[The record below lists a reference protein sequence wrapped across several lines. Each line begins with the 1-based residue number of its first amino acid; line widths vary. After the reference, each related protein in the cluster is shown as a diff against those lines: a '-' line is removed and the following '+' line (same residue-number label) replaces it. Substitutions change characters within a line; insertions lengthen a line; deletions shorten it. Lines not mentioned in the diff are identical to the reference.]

1 MSAIDNAFIRA
12 FKADAAGVSGSQ
24 AKSADR
30 TARTSAPARSNK
42 TTVAPASVRG
52 GTIAP
57 AVANKVNRPHFKPS
71 ALRSTVE
78 HTIIPAPHIDLSKF
92 AYTVTTLDPAP
103 AMVPVRIDPPAVA
116 HRKPH
121 VASGLG
127 ARDSGLGQK
136 ATTTATESILSH
148 PHPDSTSSWHA
159 GPLPEGEGVVASAPR
174 PAPRTTHHDHRPAL
188 EVDRFSWPEPNDAL
202 IERVGSQADELA
214 QELMAEA
221 ALGRKVI
228 AVTGD
233 ARGAGATTLALVL
246 GRRLAKAGA
255 KIAIVD
261 ADFAAPQLAGR
272 LGLVIGIGWE
282 TVLAMPE
289 KTSLWE
295 TMVESIEDRL
305 TVVPLASR
313 SRLTVSG
320 EIAERL
326 ADCLGQLSEAFD
338 LVLVDVGPMSL
349 TDPQASWLTATGN
362 GLDAAILACDV
373 RSAEAERLTVL
384 SRRLMDA
391 NIPAL
396 GVAEN
401 FCVT

>member
-1 MSAIDNAFIRA
+1 MSAIDHAFIRA

-24 AKSADR
+24 TKSAVGTSPPSAIAR
-30 TARTSAPARSNK
+30 ASKTAI
-42 TTVAPASVRG
+42 APASDRG
-52 GTIAP
+52 TRSAP
-57 AVANKVNRPHFKPS
+57 PSAANKVIRPHFKPS
-71 ALRSTVE
+71 TLRSTVE
-78 HTIIPAPHIDLSKF
+78 HTIVPAPHIDLSKF

-127 ARDSGLGQK
+127 ARDSALGPNVTTDGTLAIETK
-136 ATTTATESILSH
+136 IAT
-148 PHPDSTSSWHA
+148 DD
-159 GPLPEGEGVVASAPR
+159 APR
-174 PAPRTTHHDHRPAL
+174 ATQHAPRATHHASRPAL

-255 KIAIVD
+255 KIAMVD

-282 TVLAMPE
+282 TVLALPE
-289 KTSLWE
+289 KTSLWG

-326 ADCLGQLSEAFD
+326 ADCLRQLSEAFD
-338 LVLVDVGPMSL
+338 LVLVDVGPISL
-349 TDPQASWLTATGN
+349 DDPQSSWITAPGN

-401 FCVT
+401 FCA